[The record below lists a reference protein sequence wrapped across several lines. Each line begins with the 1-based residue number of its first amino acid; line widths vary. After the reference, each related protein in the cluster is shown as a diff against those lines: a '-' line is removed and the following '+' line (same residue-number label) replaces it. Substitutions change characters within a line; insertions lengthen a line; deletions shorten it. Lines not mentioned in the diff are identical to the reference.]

1 MSRAISEA
9 MRNEVPTNRHFK
21 PVRVVL
27 PSEEVARRLSDAIRA
42 GHFRL
47 GSKLPS
53 ERSIAEQMQVSR
65 PTVRE
70 AMKLLVG
77 ANILTVKPGASGGAF
92 VTSEIVPLDVVVPA
106 PDLRPGDM
114 SEALEMRRLILPWVA
129 QIASQYAEDA
139 DFDRMREAIEFGRQS
154 LPPSKVA
161 KSSPETINSII
172 IATMR
177 FDLALAQATRN
188 SLAMHLMELL
198 LQWVEPMRHK
208 TLQSRADLVLSLEL
222 VETMMQAIEA
232 GAPARIAEITE
243 RRLNILEKALEEQ
256 TGRKMRRSQP
266 PIGLK

>member
-1 MSRAISEA
+1 
-9 MRNEVPTNRHFK
+9 MRQNMPANRHFK
-21 PVRVVL
+21 PVRVLL
-27 PSEEVARRLSDAIRA
+27 PSEEVARQLSDAIRA
-42 GHFRL
+42 GYFRF

-70 AMKLLVG
+70 AVKLLVE
-77 ANILTVKPGASGGAF
+77 ANILTVKPGSGGGAF
-92 VTSEIVPLDVVVPA
+92 VTSEIVPLDVIVTA

-114 SEALEMRRLILPWVA
+114 GEALEMRRLILPWVA

-139 DFDRMREAIEFGRQS
+139 DFDRMRDAIEFGRQS
-154 LPPSKVA
+154 LPMPEAA
-161 KSSPETINSII
+161 KSSPEAISSII

-222 VETMMQAIEA
+222 VETMMRTIEA
-232 GAPARIAEITE
+232 GDPAPIAEITE

-256 TGRKMRRSQP
+256 TGRRLRRSRYSP
-266 PIGLK
+266 A

>member
-1 MSRAISEA
+1 
-9 MRNEVPTNRHFK
+9 MRKDMQANRHLK
-21 PVRVVL
+21 PVRVLL

-42 GHFRL
+42 GYFRL

-70 AMKLLVG
+70 AVKMLVE
-77 ANILTVKPGASGGAF
+77 ANILAVKPGAGGGAF
-92 VTSEIVPLDVVVPA
+92 VKSEIVPLDVIVTA
-106 PDLRPGDM
+106 LDLRPGDVG
-114 SEALEMRRLILPWVA
+114 EALEMRRLILPWVA

-154 LPPSKVA
+154 LPPPKVT
-161 KSSPETINSII
+161 KSSPETINSIL

-188 SLAMHLMELL
+188 SLAMHLMELM

-232 GAPARIAEITE
+232 GDPARIAKITE
-243 RRLNILEKALEEQ
+243 RRLTILEKALEEQ
-256 TGRKMRRSQP
+256 TGRKLRRSQSP
-266 PIGLK
+266 MGLK